1 MAENRIGK
9 DRMLELYTR
18 LAEGKLIY
26 KAEEAEHY
34 KCSLRSIQRDIEDLR
49 TFFHNQ
55 SDASGIVQDI
65 IYDKKLKGYKLVPPL
80 RNVLSNKEVFAVLKI
95 LLESRSLSKAELDP
109 ILDKLIDC
117 CVPKECKGYVTNLI
131 SNERFHYVPP
141 RHNKEVLD
149 TMWRLGEALREH
161 KEVEVQYR
169 KPGDGSLVH
178 RVLRPAGIMFSEFY
192 FYLAG
197 FIVPKQDDSFKEEQK
212 SIFIKQILLANQY
225 QKPIAIHMRSAT
237 KDTLDILKEY
247 AQTKILFHCFS
258 GSKETMMEC
267 LKLTSYISFAG
278 PITFKNA
285 RQAPECIINCPV
297 DHLLTETD
305 SPYLSPV
312 PFRGKQNEPKNVQYV
327 VKKICELKQIEETV
341 LCSQIEKNF
350 YSFFNKD

>member
-1 MAENRIGK
+1 MAEDRIGK

-55 SDASGIVQDI
+55 SDASGVVQDI

-95 LLESRSLSKAELDP
+95 LLESRSLSKEELDP

-149 TMWRLGEALREH
+149 TMWRLGEALRQH
-161 KEVEVQYR
+161 KEVEIDYK
-169 KPGDGSLVH
+169 KPSDGSLVH

-197 FIVPKQDDSFKEEQK
+197 FIVPKEDDSFKEEVE
-212 SIFIKQILLANQY
+212 
-225 QKPIAIHMRSAT
+225 
-237 KDTLDILKEY
+237 KDPFPTIYRIDRIESLEVTDKHYNVPYDSRFEEGEFRKRVQFMFGGKLRKVRFYYKGSNPEPVLDRLPTAEI
-247 AQTKILFHCFS
+247 
-258 GSKETMMEC
+258 
-267 LKLTSYISFAG
+267 
-278 PITFKNA
+278 
-285 RQAPECIINCPV
+285 
-297 DHLLTETD
+297 
-305 SPYLSPV
+305 
-312 PFRGKQNEPKNVQYV
+312 
-327 VKKICELKQIEETV
+327 
-341 LCSQIEKNF
+341 IEKNDKGYLITAEVF
-350 YSFFNKD
+350 GSGIDMWIRSQGDLVEVVE

>member
-55 SDASGIVQDI
+55 SDASGVVQDI

-95 LLESRSLSKAELDP
+95 LLESRSLSKEELDP

-141 RHNKEVLD
+141 CHNKEVLD
-149 TMWRLGEALREH
+149 TMWRLGEALRQH
-161 KEVEVQYR
+161 KEVEIDYK
-169 KPGDGSLVH
+169 KPSDGSLVH

-197 FIVPKQDDSFKEEQK
+197 FIVPKEDDSFKEEVE
-212 SIFIKQILLANQY
+212 
-225 QKPIAIHMRSAT
+225 
-237 KDTLDILKEY
+237 KDPFPTIYRIDRIESLEVTDKHYNVPYDSRFEEGEFRKRVQFMFGGKLRKVRFYYTGSNPESVLDRLPTAEI
-247 AQTKILFHCFS
+247 
-258 GSKETMMEC
+258 
-267 LKLTSYISFAG
+267 
-278 PITFKNA
+278 
-285 RQAPECIINCPV
+285 
-297 DHLLTETD
+297 
-305 SPYLSPV
+305 
-312 PFRGKQNEPKNVQYV
+312 
-327 VKKICELKQIEETV
+327 
-341 LCSQIEKNF
+341 IEKNEKGF
-350 YSFFNKD
+350 LISAEVFGSGIDMWIRSQGDLVEVVE

>member
-1 MAENRIGK
+1 MAEDRIGK

-55 SDASGIVQDI
+55 SDASGVVQDI

-95 LLESRSLSKAELDP
+95 LLESRSLSKEELDP

-141 RHNKEVLD
+141 CHNKEVLD
-149 TMWRLGEALREH
+149 TMWRLGEALRQH
-161 KEVEVQYR
+161 KEVEIDYK
-169 KPGDGSLVH
+169 KPSDGSLVN

-197 FIVPKQDDSFKEEQK
+197 FIVPKEDDSFKEEVE
-212 SIFIKQILLANQY
+212 
-225 QKPIAIHMRSAT
+225 
-237 KDTLDILKEY
+237 KDPFPTIYRIDRIESLEVTDRHYNVPYDSRFEEGEFRKRVQFMFGGKLRKVRFYYKGSNPEPVLDRLPTAEI
-247 AQTKILFHCFS
+247 
-258 GSKETMMEC
+258 
-267 LKLTSYISFAG
+267 
-278 PITFKNA
+278 
-285 RQAPECIINCPV
+285 
-297 DHLLTETD
+297 
-305 SPYLSPV
+305 
-312 PFRGKQNEPKNVQYV
+312 
-327 VKKICELKQIEETV
+327 
-341 LCSQIEKNF
+341 IEKNDKGF
-350 YSFFNKD
+350 LITAEVFGSGIDMWIRSQGDLVEVVE

>member
-1 MAENRIGK
+1 MAEDRIGK
-9 DRMLELYTR
+9 DRMLQLYTR

-55 SDASGIVQDI
+55 SDASGVVQDI

-95 LLESRSLSKAELDP
+95 LLESRSLSKEELDP

-161 KEVEVQYR
+161 KEVEIDYR

-197 FIVPKQDDSFKEEQK
+197 FIVPKKDDSFKEEVEKDPFPTIYRIDRIEHLEVTNKHYNVPYASRFEEGEFRKRVQFMFGGELRK
-212 SIFIKQILLANQY
+212 IRFYYKGAN
-225 QKPIAIHMRSAT
+225 PEHV
-237 KDTLDILKEY
+237 LDRLPTAEI
-247 AQTKILFHCFS
+247 
-258 GSKETMMEC
+258 
-267 LKLTSYISFAG
+267 
-278 PITFKNA
+278 
-285 RQAPECIINCPV
+285 
-297 DHLLTETD
+297 
-305 SPYLSPV
+305 
-312 PFRGKQNEPKNVQYV
+312 
-327 VKKICELKQIEETV
+327 
-341 LCSQIEKNF
+341 IEKNEKGF
-350 YSFFNKD
+350 LITAEVFGSGIDIWIRSQGDLVEVVE

>member
-1 MAENRIGK
+1 MAEDRIGK

-55 SDASGIVQDI
+55 SDASGVVQDI

-95 LLESRSLSKAELDP
+95 LLESRSLSKEELDP

-117 CVPKECKGYVTNLI
+117 CVPKECKGYVNNLI

-149 TMWRLGEALREH
+149 TMWRLGEAFREH
-161 KEVEVQYR
+161 KEVEVEYR

-197 FIVPKQDDSFKEEQK
+197 FIVPKQDDSFKEEVEKDPFPTIYRIDRIEHLEVTNKHYNVPYASRFEEGEFRKRVQFMFGGELRK
-212 SIFIKQILLANQY
+212 IRFYYKGAN
-225 QKPIAIHMRSAT
+225 PEHV
-237 KDTLDILKEY
+237 LDRLPTAEI
-247 AQTKILFHCFS
+247 
-258 GSKETMMEC
+258 
-267 LKLTSYISFAG
+267 
-278 PITFKNA
+278 
-285 RQAPECIINCPV
+285 
-297 DHLLTETD
+297 
-305 SPYLSPV
+305 
-312 PFRGKQNEPKNVQYV
+312 
-327 VKKICELKQIEETV
+327 
-341 LCSQIEKNF
+341 IEKNEKGF
-350 YSFFNKD
+350 LITAEVFGSGIDIWIRSQGDLVEVVE

>member
-1 MAENRIGK
+1 MAEDRIGK

-49 TFFHNQ
+49 NFFHNQ
-55 SDASGIVQDI
+55 SDASGVVQDI

-95 LLESRSLSKAELDP
+95 LLESRSLSKEELDP

-141 RHNKEVLD
+141 CHNKEVLD
-149 TMWRLGEALREH
+149 TMWRLGEALRQH
-161 KEVEVQYR
+161 KEVEIDYK
-169 KPGDGSLVH
+169 KPSDGSLVH

-197 FIVPKQDDSFKEEQK
+197 FIVPKEDDSFKEEVE
-212 SIFIKQILLANQY
+212 
-225 QKPIAIHMRSAT
+225 
-237 KDTLDILKEY
+237 KDPFPTIYRIDRIESLEVTDKHYNVPYDSRFEEGEFRKRVQFMFGGKLRKVRFYYKGSNPEPVLDRLPTAEI
-247 AQTKILFHCFS
+247 
-258 GSKETMMEC
+258 
-267 LKLTSYISFAG
+267 
-278 PITFKNA
+278 
-285 RQAPECIINCPV
+285 
-297 DHLLTETD
+297 
-305 SPYLSPV
+305 
-312 PFRGKQNEPKNVQYV
+312 
-327 VKKICELKQIEETV
+327 
-341 LCSQIEKNF
+341 IEK
-350 YSFFNKD
+350 KDKGYLITAEVFGSGIDMWIRSQGDLVEVVE

>member
-1 MAENRIGK
+1 MPEDRIGK

-55 SDASGIVQDI
+55 SDASGVVQDI

-95 LLESRSLSKAELDP
+95 LLESRSLSKEELDP

-131 SNERFHYVPP
+131 SNERFHYGPP
-141 RHNKEVLD
+141 HHKKEVLD
-149 TMWRLGEALREH
+149 TMWRLGAALREH
-161 KEVEVQYR
+161 KEVEIDYK
-169 KPGDGSLVH
+169 KPSDGSLVH

-197 FIVPKQDDSFKEEQK
+197 FIVPKEDDSFKEEVE
-212 SIFIKQILLANQY
+212 
-225 QKPIAIHMRSAT
+225 
-237 KDTLDILKEY
+237 KDPFPTIYRIDRIESLEVTDKHYNVPYDSRFEEGEFRKRVQFMFGGKLRKVRLYYKGSNPEPVLDRLPTAEI
-247 AQTKILFHCFS
+247 
-258 GSKETMMEC
+258 
-267 LKLTSYISFAG
+267 
-278 PITFKNA
+278 
-285 RQAPECIINCPV
+285 
-297 DHLLTETD
+297 
-305 SPYLSPV
+305 
-312 PFRGKQNEPKNVQYV
+312 
-327 VKKICELKQIEETV
+327 
-341 LCSQIEKNF
+341 IEKNDKGYLITAEVF
-350 YSFFNKD
+350 GSGIDMWIRSQGDLIEVVE

>member
-1 MAENRIGK
+1 MAEDRIGK

-55 SDASGIVQDI
+55 SDASGVVQDI

-95 LLESRSLSKAELDP
+95 LLESRSLSKEELDP

-149 TMWRLGEALREH
+149 TMWRLGEALRQH
-161 KEVEVQYR
+161 KEVEIDYK
-169 KPGDGSLVH
+169 KPSDGSLVN

-197 FIVPKQDDSFKEEQK
+197 FIVPKEDDSFKEEVE
-212 SIFIKQILLANQY
+212 
-225 QKPIAIHMRSAT
+225 
-237 KDTLDILKEY
+237 KDPFPTIYRIDRIESLEVTDKHYNVPYDSRFEEGGFRKRVQFMFGGKLRKVRFYYTGSNPEPVLDRLPTAEI
-247 AQTKILFHCFS
+247 
-258 GSKETMMEC
+258 
-267 LKLTSYISFAG
+267 
-278 PITFKNA
+278 
-285 RQAPECIINCPV
+285 
-297 DHLLTETD
+297 
-305 SPYLSPV
+305 
-312 PFRGKQNEPKNVQYV
+312 
-327 VKKICELKQIEETV
+327 
-341 LCSQIEKNF
+341 IEKNEKGF
-350 YSFFNKD
+350 LISAEVFGSGIDMWIRSQGDLVEVVE

>member
-1 MAENRIGK
+1 MAEDRIGK

-49 TFFHNQ
+49 IFFHNQ
-55 SDASGIVQDI
+55 SDASGVVQDI

-95 LLESRSLSKAELDP
+95 LLESRSLSKEELDP

-149 TMWRLGEALREH
+149 TMWRLGEALRQH
-161 KEVEVQYR
+161 KEVEIDYK
-169 KPGDGSLVH
+169 KPSDGSLVH

-197 FIVPKQDDSFKEEQK
+197 FIVPKEDDSFKEEVE
-212 SIFIKQILLANQY
+212 
-225 QKPIAIHMRSAT
+225 
-237 KDTLDILKEY
+237 KDPFPTIYRIDRIESLEVTDKHYNVPYDSRFEEGEFRKRVQFMFGGKLRKVRFYYTGSNPEPVLDRLPTAEI
-247 AQTKILFHCFS
+247 
-258 GSKETMMEC
+258 
-267 LKLTSYISFAG
+267 
-278 PITFKNA
+278 
-285 RQAPECIINCPV
+285 
-297 DHLLTETD
+297 
-305 SPYLSPV
+305 
-312 PFRGKQNEPKNVQYV
+312 
-327 VKKICELKQIEETV
+327 
-341 LCSQIEKNF
+341 IEKNEKGF
-350 YSFFNKD
+350 LISAEVFGSGIDMWIRSQGDLVEVVE

>member
-1 MAENRIGK
+1 MAEDRIGK

-55 SDASGIVQDI
+55 SDASGVVQDI

-95 LLESRSLSKAELDP
+95 LLESRSLSKEELDP

-149 TMWRLGEALREH
+149 TMWRLGEALRQH
-161 KEVEVQYR
+161 KEVEIDYK
-169 KPGDGSLVH
+169 KPSDGSLVN

-197 FIVPKQDDSFKEEQK
+197 FIVPKEDDSFKEEVE
-212 SIFIKQILLANQY
+212 
-225 QKPIAIHMRSAT
+225 
-237 KDTLDILKEY
+237 KDPFPTIYRIDRIESLEVTDRHYNVPYDSRFEEGEFRKRVQFMFGGKLRKVRFYYKGSNPEPVLDRLPTAEI
-247 AQTKILFHCFS
+247 
-258 GSKETMMEC
+258 
-267 LKLTSYISFAG
+267 
-278 PITFKNA
+278 
-285 RQAPECIINCPV
+285 
-297 DHLLTETD
+297 
-305 SPYLSPV
+305 
-312 PFRGKQNEPKNVQYV
+312 
-327 VKKICELKQIEETV
+327 
-341 LCSQIEKNF
+341 IEKNDKGYLITAEVF
-350 YSFFNKD
+350 GSGIDMWIRSQGDLVEVVE

>member
-1 MAENRIGK
+1 MAEDRIGK

-55 SDASGIVQDI
+55 SDASGVVQDI

-95 LLESRSLSKAELDP
+95 LLESRSLSKEELDP

-161 KEVEVQYR
+161 KEVEVEYR

-197 FIVPKQDDSFKEEQK
+197 FIVPKQDDSFKEEVE
-212 SIFIKQILLANQY
+212 
-225 QKPIAIHMRSAT
+225 
-237 KDTLDILKEY
+237 KDPFPTIYRIDRIEHLEVTNKHYNVPYASRFEEGKFRKRVQFMFGGELRKIRFYYKGINPEHVLDRLPTAEI
-247 AQTKILFHCFS
+247 
-258 GSKETMMEC
+258 
-267 LKLTSYISFAG
+267 
-278 PITFKNA
+278 
-285 RQAPECIINCPV
+285 
-297 DHLLTETD
+297 
-305 SPYLSPV
+305 
-312 PFRGKQNEPKNVQYV
+312 
-327 VKKICELKQIEETV
+327 
-341 LCSQIEKNF
+341 IEKNEKGF
-350 YSFFNKD
+350 LITAEVFGSGIDIWIRSQGDLVEVVE

>member
-1 MAENRIGK
+1 MAEDRIGK

-55 SDASGIVQDI
+55 SDASGVVQDI

-95 LLESRSLSKAELDP
+95 LLESRSLSKEELDP

-149 TMWRLGEALREH
+149 TMWRLGEALRQH
-161 KEVEVQYR
+161 KEVEIDYK
-169 KPGDGSLVH
+169 KPSDGSLVH

-197 FIVPKQDDSFKEEQK
+197 FIVPKEDDSFKEEVE
-212 SIFIKQILLANQY
+212 
-225 QKPIAIHMRSAT
+225 
-237 KDTLDILKEY
+237 KDPFPTIYRIDRIESLEVTDRHYNVPYDSRFEEGEFRKRVQFMFGGKLRKVRFYYTGSNPEPVLDRLPTAEI
-247 AQTKILFHCFS
+247 
-258 GSKETMMEC
+258 
-267 LKLTSYISFAG
+267 
-278 PITFKNA
+278 
-285 RQAPECIINCPV
+285 
-297 DHLLTETD
+297 
-305 SPYLSPV
+305 
-312 PFRGKQNEPKNVQYV
+312 
-327 VKKICELKQIEETV
+327 
-341 LCSQIEKNF
+341 IEKNEKGF
-350 YSFFNKD
+350 LISAEVFGSGIDMWIRSQGDLVEVVE

>member
-1 MAENRIGK
+1 MAEDRIGK

-55 SDASGIVQDI
+55 SDASGVVQDI

-161 KEVEVQYR
+161 KEVEIDYR

-197 FIVPKQDDSFKEEQK
+197 FIVPKQDDSFKEEVEKDPFPTIYRIDRIEHLEVTNRHYNVPYAGRFEEGEFRKRVQFMFGGELRK
-212 SIFIKQILLANQY
+212 IRFYYKGANPEHVLDRLPTAEIID
-225 QKPIAIHMRSAT
+225 KNEKGFLITAEVFGSGIDMWIRSQG
-237 KDTLDILKEY
+237 DLVE
-247 AQTKILFHCFS
+247 
-258 GSKETMMEC
+258 
-267 LKLTSYISFAG
+267 
-278 PITFKNA
+278 
-285 RQAPECIINCPV
+285 
-297 DHLLTETD
+297 
-305 SPYLSPV
+305 
-312 PFRGKQNEPKNVQYV
+312 V
-327 VKKICELKQIEETV
+327 VE
-341 LCSQIEKNF
+341 
-350 YSFFNKD
+350 

>member
-1 MAENRIGK
+1 MAEDRIGK

-55 SDASGIVQDI
+55 SDASGVVQDI

-95 LLESRSLSKAELDP
+95 LLESRSLSKEELDP

-149 TMWRLGEALREH
+149 TMWRLGEALREY
-161 KEVEVQYR
+161 KEVEIDYR

-197 FIVPKQDDSFKEEQK
+197 FIVPKQDDSFKEEVEKDPFPTIYRIDRIEHLEVTNKHYNVPYASRFEEGEFRKRVQFMFGGELRK
-212 SIFIKQILLANQY
+212 IRFYYKGAN
-225 QKPIAIHMRSAT
+225 PEHV
-237 KDTLDILKEY
+237 LDRLPTAEI
-247 AQTKILFHCFS
+247 
-258 GSKETMMEC
+258 
-267 LKLTSYISFAG
+267 
-278 PITFKNA
+278 
-285 RQAPECIINCPV
+285 
-297 DHLLTETD
+297 
-305 SPYLSPV
+305 
-312 PFRGKQNEPKNVQYV
+312 
-327 VKKICELKQIEETV
+327 
-341 LCSQIEKNF
+341 IEKNEKGF
-350 YSFFNKD
+350 LITAEVFGSGIDIWIRSQGDLVEVVE

>member
-1 MAENRIGK
+1 MAEDRIGK

-55 SDASGIVQDI
+55 SDASGVVQDI

-95 LLESRSLSKAELDP
+95 LLESRSLSKEELDP

-149 TMWRLGEALREH
+149 TMWRLGEALRQH
-161 KEVEVQYR
+161 KEVEIDYK
-169 KPGDGSLVH
+169 KPSDGSLVN

-197 FIVPKQDDSFKEEQK
+197 FIVPKEDDSFKEEVE
-212 SIFIKQILLANQY
+212 
-225 QKPIAIHMRSAT
+225 
-237 KDTLDILKEY
+237 KDPFPTIYRIDRIESLEVTDKHYNVPYDSRFEEGEFRKRVQFMFGGKLRKVRFYYTGSNPEPVLDRLPTAEI
-247 AQTKILFHCFS
+247 
-258 GSKETMMEC
+258 
-267 LKLTSYISFAG
+267 
-278 PITFKNA
+278 
-285 RQAPECIINCPV
+285 
-297 DHLLTETD
+297 
-305 SPYLSPV
+305 
-312 PFRGKQNEPKNVQYV
+312 
-327 VKKICELKQIEETV
+327 
-341 LCSQIEKNF
+341 IEKNDKG
-350 YSFFNKD
+350 YLISAEVVGSGIDIWIRSQGDLVEVVE

>member
-1 MAENRIGK
+1 MTEDRIGK

-34 KCSLRSIQRDIEDLR
+34 KCSPRSIQRDIEDLR

-55 SDASGIVQDI
+55 SDASGVVQDI

-95 LLESRSLSKAELDP
+95 LLESRSLSKEELDP

-117 CVPKECKGYVTNLI
+117 CVPKECRGYVTNLI

-161 KEVEVQYR
+161 KEVEVDYR

-197 FIVPKQDDSFKEEQK
+197 FIVPKQDDSFKEEVEKDPFPTIYRIDRIESLEVTSKHYNVPYDSRFEEGEFRKRVQFMFGGELRK
-212 SIFIKQILLANQY
+212 IRFYYKGAN
-225 QKPIAIHMRSAT
+225 PEHV
-237 KDTLDILKEY
+237 LDRLPTAEI
-247 AQTKILFHCFS
+247 
-258 GSKETMMEC
+258 
-267 LKLTSYISFAG
+267 
-278 PITFKNA
+278 
-285 RQAPECIINCPV
+285 
-297 DHLLTETD
+297 
-305 SPYLSPV
+305 
-312 PFRGKQNEPKNVQYV
+312 
-327 VKKICELKQIEETV
+327 
-341 LCSQIEKNF
+341 IEKNEKGF
-350 YSFFNKD
+350 LITAEVFGSGIDIWIRSQGDLIEVVG

>member
-1 MAENRIGK
+1 MAEDRIGK

-161 KEVEVQYR
+161 KEVEIDYR

-197 FIVPKQDDSFKEEQK
+197 FIVPKKDDSFKEEVEKDPFPTIYIIDRIEHLEVTNKHYNVPYASRFEEGEFRKRVQFMFGGELRK
-212 SIFIKQILLANQY
+212 IRFYYKGAN
-225 QKPIAIHMRSAT
+225 PEHV
-237 KDTLDILKEY
+237 LDRLPTAEI
-247 AQTKILFHCFS
+247 
-258 GSKETMMEC
+258 
-267 LKLTSYISFAG
+267 
-278 PITFKNA
+278 
-285 RQAPECIINCPV
+285 
-297 DHLLTETD
+297 
-305 SPYLSPV
+305 
-312 PFRGKQNEPKNVQYV
+312 
-327 VKKICELKQIEETV
+327 
-341 LCSQIEKNF
+341 IEKNEKGF
-350 YSFFNKD
+350 LITAEVFGSGIDIWIRSQGDLVEVVE

>member
-1 MAENRIGK
+1 MAEDRIGK

-55 SDASGIVQDI
+55 SDASGVVQDI

-95 LLESRSLSKAELDP
+95 LLESRSLSKEELDP

-117 CVPKECKGYVTNLI
+117 GVPKECKGYVTNLI
-131 SNERFHYVPP
+131 SNEGFHYVPP

-149 TMWRLGEALREH
+149 TMWRLGEALRQH
-161 KEVEVQYR
+161 KEVEIDYK
-169 KPGDGSLVH
+169 KPSDGSLVH

-197 FIVPKQDDSFKEEQK
+197 FIVPKEDDSFKEEVE
-212 SIFIKQILLANQY
+212 
-225 QKPIAIHMRSAT
+225 
-237 KDTLDILKEY
+237 KDPFPTIYRIDRIESLEVTDKHYNVPYDSRFEEGEFRKRVQFMFGGKLRKVRFYYKGSNPEPVLDRLPTAEI
-247 AQTKILFHCFS
+247 
-258 GSKETMMEC
+258 
-267 LKLTSYISFAG
+267 
-278 PITFKNA
+278 
-285 RQAPECIINCPV
+285 
-297 DHLLTETD
+297 
-305 SPYLSPV
+305 
-312 PFRGKQNEPKNVQYV
+312 
-327 VKKICELKQIEETV
+327 
-341 LCSQIEKNF
+341 IEKNDKGYLITAEVF
-350 YSFFNKD
+350 GSGIDMWIRSQGDLVEVVE

>member
-1 MAENRIGK
+1 MAEDRIGK

-161 KEVEVQYR
+161 KEVEVQYI

-197 FIVPKQDDSFKEEQK
+197 FIVPKQDDSFKEDVEKDPFPTIYRIDRIEHLEVTNKHYNVPYASRFEEGEFRKRVQFMFGGELRK
-212 SIFIKQILLANQY
+212 IRFYYKGAN
-225 QKPIAIHMRSAT
+225 PEHV
-237 KDTLDILKEY
+237 LDRLPTAEI
-247 AQTKILFHCFS
+247 
-258 GSKETMMEC
+258 
-267 LKLTSYISFAG
+267 
-278 PITFKNA
+278 
-285 RQAPECIINCPV
+285 
-297 DHLLTETD
+297 
-305 SPYLSPV
+305 
-312 PFRGKQNEPKNVQYV
+312 
-327 VKKICELKQIEETV
+327 
-341 LCSQIEKNF
+341 IEKNEKGF
-350 YSFFNKD
+350 LISAEVFGSGIDMWIRSQGDLVEVVE

>member
-1 MAENRIGK
+1 MAEDRIGK

-55 SDASGIVQDI
+55 SDASGVVQDI

-95 LLESRSLSKAELDP
+95 LLESRSLSKEELEP
-109 ILDKLIDC
+109 ILDKLTDC

-149 TMWRLGEALREH
+149 TMWRLGEALRQH
-161 KEVEVQYR
+161 KEVEIDYK
-169 KPGDGSLVH
+169 KPSDGSLVH

-197 FIVPKQDDSFKEEQK
+197 FIVPKEDDSFKEEVE
-212 SIFIKQILLANQY
+212 
-225 QKPIAIHMRSAT
+225 
-237 KDTLDILKEY
+237 KDPFPTIYRIDRIESLEVTDKHYNVPYDSRFEEGEFRKRVQFMFGGKLRKVRFYYTGSNPEPVLDRLPTAEI
-247 AQTKILFHCFS
+247 
-258 GSKETMMEC
+258 
-267 LKLTSYISFAG
+267 
-278 PITFKNA
+278 
-285 RQAPECIINCPV
+285 
-297 DHLLTETD
+297 
-305 SPYLSPV
+305 
-312 PFRGKQNEPKNVQYV
+312 
-327 VKKICELKQIEETV
+327 
-341 LCSQIEKNF
+341 IEKNEKGF
-350 YSFFNKD
+350 LISAEVFGSGIDMWIRSQGDLVEVVE

>member
-1 MAENRIGK
+1 MAEDRIGK

-18 LAEGKLIY
+18 FAEGKLIY

-55 SDASGIVQDI
+55 SDASGVVQDI

-95 LLESRSLSKAELDP
+95 LLESRSLSKEELDP

-141 RHNKEVLD
+141 CHNKEVLD
-149 TMWRLGEALREH
+149 TMWRLGEALRQH
-161 KEVEVQYR
+161 KEVEIDYK
-169 KPGDGSLVH
+169 KPSDGSLVH

-197 FIVPKQDDSFKEEQK
+197 FIVPKEDDSFKEEVE
-212 SIFIKQILLANQY
+212 
-225 QKPIAIHMRSAT
+225 
-237 KDTLDILKEY
+237 KDPFPTIYRIDRIESLEVTDKHYNVPYDSRFEEGEFRKRVQFMFGGKLRKVRFYYKGSNPEPVLDRLPTAEI
-247 AQTKILFHCFS
+247 
-258 GSKETMMEC
+258 
-267 LKLTSYISFAG
+267 
-278 PITFKNA
+278 
-285 RQAPECIINCPV
+285 
-297 DHLLTETD
+297 
-305 SPYLSPV
+305 
-312 PFRGKQNEPKNVQYV
+312 
-327 VKKICELKQIEETV
+327 
-341 LCSQIEKNF
+341 IEKNDKGYLITAEVF
-350 YSFFNKD
+350 GSGIDMWIRSQGDLVEVVE

>member
-1 MAENRIGK
+1 MAEDRIGK

-161 KEVEVQYR
+161 KEVEVEYR

-197 FIVPKQDDSFKEEQK
+197 FIVPKQDDSFKEEVEKDPFPTIYRIDRIEHLEVTNKHYNVPYASRFEEGEFRKRVQFMFGGELRK
-212 SIFIKQILLANQY
+212 IRFYYKGAN
-225 QKPIAIHMRSAT
+225 PEHV
-237 KDTLDILKEY
+237 LDRLPTAEI
-247 AQTKILFHCFS
+247 
-258 GSKETMMEC
+258 
-267 LKLTSYISFAG
+267 
-278 PITFKNA
+278 
-285 RQAPECIINCPV
+285 
-297 DHLLTETD
+297 
-305 SPYLSPV
+305 
-312 PFRGKQNEPKNVQYV
+312 
-327 VKKICELKQIEETV
+327 
-341 LCSQIEKNF
+341 IEKNEKGF
-350 YSFFNKD
+350 LITAEVFGSGIDIWIRSQGDLVEVVE